1 MPAFDLD
8 MFAEDG
14 IIREKTVR
22 EAFAAHD
29 WEQYRDKTV
38 HVRGCGKAAF
48 PSWAYLMAVA
58 HLAHVAKRI
67 TFGEERSPMMIFVL
81 EDFKNQSKSESAAK
95 SSATK

>member
-29 WEQYRDKTV
+29 WEQYRGKTV
-38 HVRGCGKAAF
+38 HVRGCGKAPF
-48 PSWAYLMAVA
+48 PTWAYLMLAA

-67 TFGEERSPMMIFVL
+67 TFGEERSPMLIFVP
-81 EDFKNQSKSESAAK
+81 EDVKNRPASEAPGESPEPK
-95 SSATK
+95 